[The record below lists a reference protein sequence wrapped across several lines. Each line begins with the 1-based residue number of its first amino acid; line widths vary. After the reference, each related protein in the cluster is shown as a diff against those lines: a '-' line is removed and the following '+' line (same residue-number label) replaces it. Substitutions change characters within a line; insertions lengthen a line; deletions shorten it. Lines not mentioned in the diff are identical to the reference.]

1 MEQKESMPRNESNTN
16 KFYNVALFI
25 DYENICK
32 TLIKKHTNVIRLGFF
47 EKFRV

>member
-25 DYENICK
+25 DYELS
-32 TLIKKHTNVIRLGFF
+32 LIHI
-47 EKFRV
+47 